1 MLIWRIIN
9 EHKEITPFF
18 ASISA
23 CYPDRSFTRF
33 LTRQFW
39 QSLGFQVED
48 FEKALIAYSGAQ
60 SISSEYRSIFLRS
73 TLYIWQINCKL

>member
-9 EHKEITPFF
+9 KHKEITPFF
-18 ASISA
+18 ASA

-39 QSLGFQVED
+39 QSLGFQVGE

-60 SISSEYRSIFLRS
+60 SISSECRSIFLRS